1 MKHLLLARHGKPSW
15 ANREIADLDRPLK
28 PSGLAETYRMAEWL
42 QKQKV
47 PVDLII
53 TSPAVRAIQTAL
65 VFARA
70 IKYPTYRMEINEH
83 LYSDDQA
90 KLVKFLHSMDNRYD
104 NIMLIG
110 HDPALTNLYN
120 HLTKEAI
127 DKVPS
132 SGLAHLALKVETFAA
147 LKKGSCKSKFL
158 KSPKK
163 LTKKS

>member
-15 ANREIADLDRPLK
+15 AHKEVADLDRPLK
-28 PSGLAETYRMAEWL
+28 PSGLEETYLISEWL
-42 QKQKV
+42 QKQKI

-65 VFARA
+65 IISRA
-70 IKYPTYRMEINEH
+70 LKYPAYRLELNDQ
-83 LYSDDQA
+83 LYNGDYT
-90 KLVKFLHSMDNRYD
+90 KLVKFLQSMDNRYD

-120 HLTKEAI
+120 HLTKETV
-127 DKVPS
+127 DKFPS
-132 SGLAHLALKVETFAA
+132 SGFAYMQVKSESFSS
-147 LKKGSCKSKFL
+147 LKKGSCKSKFF

-163 LTKKS
+163 LSKKS

>member
-15 ANREIADLDRPLK
+15 AHKEIPDLDRPLK
-28 PSGLAETYRMAEWL
+28 ASGLEETYRMAEWL
-42 QKQKV
+42 HKQKV

-53 TSPAVRAIQTAL
+53 TSPATRAVQTAL
-65 VFARA
+65 IFSRELR
-70 IKYPTYRMEINEH
+70 YPSYRIEINDE
-83 LYSDDQA
+83 LYNGDKSQ
-90 KLVKFLHSMDNRYD
+90 LVKFLHSMDDRYD

-120 HLTKEAI
+120 HLTKESI
-127 DKVPS
+127 EKIPS
-132 SGLAHLALKVETFAA
+132 SGLAYMQVKSTNFSG
-147 LKKGSCKSKFL
+147 LKKGRCKGKFL